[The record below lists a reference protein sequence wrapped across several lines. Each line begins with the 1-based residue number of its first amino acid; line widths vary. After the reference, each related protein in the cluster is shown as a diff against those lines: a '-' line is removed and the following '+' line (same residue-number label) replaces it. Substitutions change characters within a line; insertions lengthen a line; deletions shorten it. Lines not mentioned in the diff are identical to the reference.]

1 MDCVKGQIMKIIV
14 NVMPKKPSEC
24 LFAKMETVAKD
35 YVCKLAGSTT
45 VCNPE
50 TCRHLKPIDRYVD
63 WIIGWR

>member
-1 MDCVKGQIMKIIV
+1 MLCQ
-14 NVMPKKPSEC
+14 KKPSEC